1 MNQQAYEAG
10 VAAYQRGD
18 WSQAAYLLR
27 QAVGE
32 GELNGRANHLR
43 GNALMKLGRF
53 DDAAS
58 AYQEALNDTSYGR
71 SGALHTNMGRALEA
85 AGRLKEAVESLTVAT
100 QDASYKTPY
109 KAYNAL
115 GGAYTALGDIR
126 SAGIAYR
133 NAAIDESNPDPSTA
147 LRKLGSCF
155 MDLGRASD
163 AVEAYRTALD
173 FVTPNENQNVIYC
186 ELALAYVAC
195 NRMSEAVDAFQHA
208 TEDGTFKL
216 TPEAQASYDA
226 ARNAAA
232 ARAKNTPSETD
243 DLLAAAGYGPMGV
256 DPLDPTGETTGNL
269 MPSPEDT
276 GFFSVTEEELVQNAK
291 TAKRGE
297 RKKKHTGRKVLVT
310 LLVIV
315 LVLAAACGVCY
326 YLGLGFPTQ
335 EQTITGLFG
344 AKTNQGDTEQY
355 VQSSLS
361 DAERTQIVALVP
373 SGATVQSVDSP
384 HQGFDNMSTTVSAT
398 ATLND
403 GSSETF
409 QIGLVRDGLGWK
421 ISSLIPTYD
430 SASTTGAAAANANTS
445 ATGTDNAAAAANG
458 NVATSS
464 DASAATSDS
473 SSGDTSTTSGS
484 IGTAE

>member
-18 WSQAAYLLR
+18 WTQAAYLLR
-27 QAVGE
+27 EAVEE

-53 DDAAS
+53 DDAAA

-85 AGRLKEAVESLTVAT
+85 AGRIKEAVDSLTVAT

-173 FVTPNENQNVIYC
+173 FVTPNEDQNVIYC
-186 ELALAYVAC
+186 ELALAYVAS

-216 TPEAQASYDA
+216 SPEAQASYDA

-232 ARAKNTPSETD
+232 ARAKNAPSETD

-276 GFFSVTEEELVQNAK
+276 GFFSVTEEELVNNAK
-291 TAKRGE
+291 AARKGE

-310 LLVIV
+310 LLVII

-326 YLGLGFPTQ
+326 YLGLGFPSQ
-335 EQTITGLFG
+335 QQTVNGLFS
-344 AKTNQGDTEQY
+344 AKTNQGDAEQY

-373 SGATVQSVDSP
+373 SGATIQSIDSP

-398 ATLND
+398 ASLSD

-421 ISSLIPTYD
+421 VSSLIPTYD
-430 SASTTGAAAANANTS
+430 SASTTPAANANAASANANTS
-445 ATGTDNAAAAANG
+445 
-458 NVATSS
+458 S
-464 DASAATSDS
+464 DAGNTAATNGSADS
-473 SSGDTSTTSGS
+473 SATTTDTASGDTSTTSGS
-484 IGTAE
+484 IATTE

>member
-18 WSQAAYLLR
+18 WAQAASLLQ
-27 QAVGE
+27 QALQDGE
-32 GELNGRANHLR
+32 VNGRASHLK

-53 DDAAS
+53 DDAAA

-85 AGRLKEAVESLTVAT
+85 AGRIREAVESLSVAT
-100 QDASYKTPY
+100 QDSSYKTPY

-115 GGAYTALGDIR
+115 GGAYAALGDIR

-133 NAAIDESNPDPSTA
+133 NAAIDESNPDPSSA
-147 LRKLGSCF
+147 LRKLGGCF

-173 FVTPNENQNVIYC
+173 FSSPDQNQNAIYC

-195 NRMSEAVDAFQHA
+195 NRMPEAVDAFEHA
-208 TEDGTFKL
+208 IEDGTYRL
-216 TPEAQASYDA
+216 TPEAQASFDA
-226 ARNAAA
+226 ARNAVA
-232 ARAKNTPSETD
+232 ARAKKNAPSDTD

-291 TAKRGE
+291 EAKRGK
-297 RKKKHTGRKVLVT
+297 RKKKHTGRKVLIT

-315 LVLAAACGVCY
+315 LILAAACGGAY
-326 YLGLGFPTQ
+326 YLGLGLPTQ
-335 EQTITGLFG
+335 EQVIEGLFSS
-344 AKTNQGDTEQY
+344 KTNQGDTEQY
-355 VQSSLS
+355 VSSDLS

-373 SGATVQSVDSP
+373 SGATLDPIASP
-384 HQGFDNMSTTVSAT
+384 HQGFDNMTTTVDVSAT
-398 ATLND
+398 LSDDTTQTFQVGLERDGIGWKVTSFVPTYGAGTSTST
-403 GSSETF
+403 GSS
-409 QIGLVRDGLGWK
+409 DN
-421 ISSLIPTYD
+421 
-430 SASTTGAAAANANTS
+430 ANATNTS
-445 ATGTDNAAAAANG
+445 TDAASADNASSNSG
-458 NVATSS
+458 DAT
-464 DASAATSDS
+464 ADS
-473 SSGDTSTTSGS
+473 SSDDTTTTSGS
-484 IGTAE
+484 IAATE

>member
-18 WSQAAYLLR
+18 WAQAASLLQ
-27 QAVGE
+27 QALGE
-32 GELNGRANHLR
+32 GEANGRASHLR

-53 DDAAS
+53 DEAAA
-58 AYQEALNDTSYGR
+58 AYQEALNDASYGR

-85 AGRLKEAVESLTVAT
+85 AGRIREAVDSLTVAT
-100 QDASYKTPY
+100 QDPSYKTPY

-115 GGAYTALGDIR
+115 GGAYAALGDIR

-133 NAAIDESNPDPSTA
+133 NAAIDESNPNPSLA
-147 LRKLGSCF
+147 LRKLGGCF

-173 FVTPNENQNVIYC
+173 FSTPDQNQNVIYC
-186 ELALAYVAC
+186 ELALAYVAS
-195 NRMSEAVDAFQHA
+195 NRMPEAVDAFEHA
-208 TEDGTFKL
+208 TEDGTFRL

-226 ARNAAA
+226 ARNAVA
-232 ARAKNTPSETD
+232 ARATNAPSDTD
-243 DLLAAAGYGPMGV
+243 DLLAAAGYGPIGV

-291 TAKRGE
+291 QAKKGK
-297 RKKKHTGRKVLVT
+297 RKKKHTGRKVFVT

-315 LVLAAACGVCY
+315 LILAAACGGAY
-326 YLGLGFPTQ
+326 YFGLGFPSQ
-335 EQTITGLFG
+335 QQVIEGLFSS
-344 AKTNQGDTEQY
+344 KTNQGDTEQY
-355 VQSSLS
+355 VSEDLS

-373 SGATVQSVDSP
+373 SGATLEALPDPQR
-384 HQGFDNMSTTVSAT
+384 GFDNMSTTVDVA

-403 GSSETF
+403 GTAQTF
-409 QIGLVRDGLGWK
+409 AVGLVRDGIGWK
-421 ISSLIPTYD
+421 VQSFVPTYGTGD
-430 SASTTGAAAANANTS
+430 TTSRAANAGTDTNSGDANAAS
-445 ATGTDNAAAAANG
+445 ATDNSTATTTD
-458 NVATSS
+458 T
-464 DASAATSDS
+464 

-484 IGTAE
+484 ISATE